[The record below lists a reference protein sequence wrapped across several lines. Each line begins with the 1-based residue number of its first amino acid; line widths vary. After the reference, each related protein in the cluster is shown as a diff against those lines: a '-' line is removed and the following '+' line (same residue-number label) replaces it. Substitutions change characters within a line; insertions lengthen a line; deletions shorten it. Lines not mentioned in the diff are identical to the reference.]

1 MEGLART
8 LLLIRDHIRPDVPD
22 VSIAQVLLG
31 TRVAVI
37 GDRPNMRVE
46 GAQHALVTTA
56 LLVARWGATV
66 HVLVP
71 DQPLI
76 GVHAPLSG

>member
-1 MEGLART
+1 MTQAPSVETLDGLART
-8 LLLIRDHIRPDVPD
+8 LLLIRDHIRPGVPD

-46 GAQHALVTTA
+46 AAQHALVTTA
-56 LLVARWGATV
+56 LSDGHIQIGRA
-66 HVLVP
+66 HV
-71 DQPLI
+71 
-76 GVHAPLSG
+76 